1 MGDLSNPEFLGN
13 LLILPPEKAKE
24 DYRDIKLSR
33 ITEGKSSFS
42 IEAPYIQSQDSANSL
57 MRWLTQK
64 IMKPRKSVGVEVF
77 GLPTVQLGDI
87 VQIDYTNENGVNEI
101 AEKNSRFVVYNIEY
115 SRDQDGP
122 KMTTYLSEVL

>member
-1 MGDLSNPEFLGN
+1 
-13 LLILPPEKAKE
+13 
-24 DYRDIKLSR
+24 
-33 ITEGKSSFS
+33 
-42 IEAPYIQSQDSANSL
+42 
-57 MRWLTQK
+57 
-64 IMKPRKSVGVEVF
+64 MKPRKSVGVEVF

>member
-1 MGDLSNPEFLGN
+1 M
-13 LLILPPEKAKE
+13 
-24 DYRDIKLSR
+24 
-33 ITEGKSSFS
+33 
-42 IEAPYIQSQDSANSL
+42 Q
-57 MRWLTQK
+57 WLTQK